1 MAFIDGV
8 GKGKQVPVDLVSG
21 CVWGGGCG
29 TWYITRGTRGVRG
42 VRGSGRTVV
51 VVVLV
56 VVLTVTTRGTSIR
69 AVHQMS

>member
-1 MAFIDGV
+1 MWV
-8 GKGKQVPVDLVSG
+8 
-21 CVWGGGCG
+21 GGCG

-56 VVLTVTTRGTSIR
+56 VVLTVLHVVQYTCGTPNVMKKIMRQKTTSTKKLDL
-69 AVHQMS
+69 